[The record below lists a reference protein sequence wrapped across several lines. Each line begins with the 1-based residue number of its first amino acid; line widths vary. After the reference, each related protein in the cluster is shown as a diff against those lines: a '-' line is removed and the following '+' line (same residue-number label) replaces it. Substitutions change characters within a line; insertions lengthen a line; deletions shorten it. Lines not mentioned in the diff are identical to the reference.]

1 MTREEMIT
9 AVAREV
15 LADRRKQ
22 AEHDPRHT
30 PYYLMNIS
38 HPVLRQY
45 YLDWL
50 AKTGESAPPGD
61 EARTRFEVAMLH
73 PAVLRRMAE
82 EYRKQGRIA
91 E

>member
-38 HPVLRQY
+38 HPVLRRY
-45 YLDWL
+45 YLAWL
-50 AKTGESAPPGD
+50 TKMDESTPPGD
-61 EARTRFEVAMLH
+61 EARTRFEVSMLH
-73 PAVLRRMAE
+73 PAVLKSIAE
-82 EYRKQGRIA
+82 DYRKQGRIA

>member
-15 LADRRKQ
+15 LADRRRH
-22 AEHDPRHT
+22 AEHDSRHT

-73 PAVLRRMAE
+73 PAVLRRMTE

>member
-15 LADRRKQ
+15 LADRRRQ

-50 AKTGESAPPGD
+50 QKPARAP
-61 EARTRFEVAMLH
+61 H
-73 PAVLRRMAE
+73 PATKR
-82 EYRKQGRIA
+82 GRGLK
-91 E
+91 